1 MNLKESFR
9 YQNFLDMLMRSA
21 SVSITSK
28 DHCLVTTKTHHYNK
42 ANPEAEDVE
51 ETISVDEFFP
61 NDTVIAFM
69 KWLVEEREKLT
80 KAIGA
85 AKASVG
91 FDIDAAVATNK
102 FRQEINSS
110 IKNMLR
116 YTPTKRVEQGRGYK
130 FNAEGNQMPYLYEIE
145 VSTTEAYDKEGA
157 KQYMRSVITDADKVS
172 ADILKNNALAL
183 THDIDLQKVSGI
195 SIWIRFDADSIPTL
209 EIEKDYFLH

>member
-21 SVSITSK
+21 DVSITSK
-28 DHCLVTTKTHHYNK
+28 DHCLVTTKIHHYSK
-42 ANPEAEDVE
+42 ANPEAVDVK
-51 ETISVDEFFP
+51 ETISMDEFFS
-61 NDTVIAFM
+61 NDMVIAFM

-85 AKASVG
+85 AKASID

-145 VSTTEAYDKEGA
+145 VSTTEAYDKTEA
-157 KQYMRSVITDADKVS
+157 KQYMRSVIADADKVS
-172 ADILKNNALAL
+172 ADTDSAMINTQVDYTPK
-183 THDIDLQKVSGI
+183 
-195 SIWIRFDADSIPTL
+195 FDVNDTFEDVMTEFSKI
-209 EIEKDYFLH
+209 YSC

>member
-116 YTPTKRVEQGRGYK
+116 YGIICQESGRKR
-130 FNAEGNQMPYLYEIE
+130 
-145 VSTTEAYDKEGA
+145 
-157 KQYMRSVITDADKVS
+157 
-172 ADILKNNALAL
+172 
-183 THDIDLQKVSGI
+183 
-195 SIWIRFDADSIPTL
+195 WW
-209 EIEKDYFLH
+209 FLLPNMTQF

>member
-80 KAIGA
+80 KAIGT

-172 ADILKNNALAL
+172 ADIDSAMINTQVDYAP
-183 THDIDLQKVSGI
+183 V
-195 SIWIRFDADSIPTL
+195 FDVNDTFEDAMTEFSKT
-209 EIEKDYFLH
+209 YGC